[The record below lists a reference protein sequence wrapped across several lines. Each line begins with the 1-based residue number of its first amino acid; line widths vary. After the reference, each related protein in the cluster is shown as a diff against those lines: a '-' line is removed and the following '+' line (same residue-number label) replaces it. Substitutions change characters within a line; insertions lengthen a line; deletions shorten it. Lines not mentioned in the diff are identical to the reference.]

1 MRANSNF
8 KSINRSLGQQR
19 GMTLIVGLIMVLL
32 MTLVGM
38 AAIRGSSM
46 QELMAGNM
54 RDRNLAFQAAEAG
67 LRRGEN
73 QLTNATLPAFDGTTV
88 GLYEAMD
95 GSSSTGFWDT
105 YSWDSASATT
115 SMGLEYVKTQPRYVI
130 EEVTSSSTLS
140 ADGGA
145 IDFSST
151 LKTEDTVFYRVTSR
165 GEGGT
170 DGAVVILQS
179 TYKR

>member
-1 MRANSNF
+1 MHLSNA
-8 KSINRSLGQQR
+8 RSYNLSSPHGQR
-19 GMTLIVGLIMVLL
+19 GMTLLVGLIMVLL

-38 AAIRGSSM
+38 AAIRGSNM

-54 RDRNLAFQAAEAG
+54 RDRNLAFQSAEAG
-67 LRRGEN
+67 LRVGEN
-73 QLTNATLPAFDGTTV
+73 LLTNATIPVFDGTTT
-88 GLYEAMD
+88 GLYQAMD
-95 GSSSTGFWDT
+95 DSSNTGFWDT
-105 YSWDSASATT
+105 YSWDAASSTT
-115 SMGLEYVKTQPRYVI
+115 SMGLMYVTSQPRYVI
-130 EEVTSSSTLS
+130 EEVTSTSTLS

-145 IDFSST
+145 IDFAAT

>member
-1 MRANSNF
+1 MQSR
-8 KSINRSLGQQR
+8 IPRGLPVTTMTQQR

-38 AAIRGSSM
+38 AAIRGSNM

-67 LRRGEN
+67 LRQGEN
-73 QLTNATLPAFDGTTV
+73 FLTNATIPVFNGTTA
-88 GLYEAMD
+88 GLYEAIS
-95 GSSSTGFWDT
+95 GSSTTGFWDT
-105 YSWDSASATT
+105 YVWSGNSVATN
-115 SMGLEYVKTQPRYVI
+115 MNLEYVTSQPRYVI
-130 EEVTSSSTLS
+130 EEVTGTSTLS

-145 IDFSST
+145 IDFAAT
-151 LKTEDTVFYRVTSR
+151 LKAEDTVFYRVTSR
-165 GEGGT
+165 AEGGT

>member
-1 MRANSNF
+1 MQSSISRNF
-8 KSINRSLGQQR
+8 PSSQLPRQR

-67 LRRGEN
+67 LRAGEN
-73 QLTNATLPAFDGTTV
+73 LLTNATIPVFDGTTV
-88 GLYEAMD
+88 GLYQVMD
-95 GSSSTGFWDT
+95 DSSNTGFWDT
-105 YSWDSASATT
+105 YGWNTASSST
-115 SMGLEYVKTQPRYVI
+115 SMGLEYVTSQPRYVI
-130 EEVTSSSTLS
+130 EEVTSTSTLS

-145 IDFSST
+145 IDFAAT
-151 LKTEDTVFYRVTSR
+151 LKTEETVFYRVTSR

>member
-1 MRANSNF
+1 MQANSNLG
-8 KSINRSLGQQR
+8 SVSRSLGKQR

-38 AAIRGSSM
+38 AAIRGSNM

-67 LRRGEN
+67 LRQGEN
-73 QLTNATLPAFDGTTV
+73 LLTNATLPVFDGTTV
-88 GLYEAMD
+88 GLYDAID

-105 YSWDSASATT
+105 YGWAAASATT
-115 SMGLEYVKTQPRYVI
+115 SMGLEYVTSQPRYVI

-140 ADGGA
+140 MDGGA
-145 IDFSST
+145 IDFAST
-151 LKTEDTVFYRVTSR
+151 LKTEDTTFYRVTSR

-170 DGAVVILQS
+170 NGAVVILQS

>member
-1 MRANSNF
+1 
-8 KSINRSLGQQR
+8 
-19 GMTLIVGLIMVLL
+19 MVLL

-67 LRRGEN
+67 LRQGEN
-73 QLTNATLPAFDGTTV
+73 LLTNATIPAFDGTTP
-88 GLYEAMD
+88 GLYQAMD
-95 GSSSTGFWDT
+95 DSSNTGFWDA
-105 YSWDSASATT
+105 YGWSGASAGTNM
-115 SMGLEYVKTQPRYVI
+115 SLEFVASQPRYVI
-130 EEVTSSSTLS
+130 EEVTSTATLS

-151 LKTEDTVFYRVTSR
+151 LKTEETIFYRVTSR

>member
-1 MRANSNF
+1 
-8 KSINRSLGQQR
+8 
-19 GMTLIVGLIMVLL
+19 MTLIVGLIMVLL

-38 AAIRGSSM
+38 AAIRGSNM

-67 LRRGEN
+67 LREGEN
-73 QLTNATLPAFDGTTV
+73 LLTDATLPAFNGTG
-88 GLYEAMD
+88 GLYQAMD
-95 GSSSTGFWDT
+95 DSSNTGFWDDFA
-105 YSWDSASATT
+105 WISASKQTD
-115 SMGLEYVKTQPRYVI
+115 MGLEYVKSQPRYVI
-130 EEVTSSSTLS
+130 EEVTSSATLS

-145 IDFSST
+145 IDFAAT
-151 LKTEDTVFYRVTSR
+151 MKTEDTVFYRVTSR

-170 DGAVVILQS
+170 EGAVVILQS

>member
-1 MRANSNF
+1 MLFNAQKRAPANLMH
-8 KSINRSLGQQR
+8 KQR

-38 AAIRGSSM
+38 AAIRGSNM

-54 RDRNLAFQAAEAG
+54 RDRNLAFQAAEAA
-67 LRRGEN
+67 LRDGEDL
-73 QLTNATLPAFDGTTV
+73 LTDATIPAFNGSKV

-95 GSSSTGFWDT
+95 NASNTGFWDS
-105 YSWDSASATT
+105 YSWDSASVTT
-115 SMGLEYVKTQPRYVI
+115 SMGLEYVASQPRYVI
-130 EEVTSSSTLS
+130 EEVTSSATLS

-145 IDFSST
+145 IDFAAT

>member
-1 MRANSNF
+1 MQSSFSRNF
-8 KSINRSLGQQR
+8 PASQLQR
-19 GMTLIVGLIMVLL
+19 QGGMTLIVGLIMVLL

-38 AAIRGSSM
+38 AAIRGSNM

-67 LRRGEN
+67 LRDGEN
-73 QLTNATLPAFDGTTV
+73 LLTNATIPVFDGTTV
-88 GLYEAMD
+88 GLYQAMD
-95 GSSSTGFWDT
+95 DSSNTGFWDT
-105 YSWDSASATT
+105 YGWNAASSTT
-115 SMGLEYVKTQPRYVI
+115 SMGLEYVTSQPRYVI
-130 EEVTSSSTLS
+130 EEVTSTSTLS

-145 IDFSST
+145 IDFAAT

>member
-1 MRANSNF
+1 MQANSNF
-8 KSINRSLGQQR
+8 RSMNRSLGRQR

-67 LRRGEN
+67 LRQGEN

-88 GLYEAMD
+88 GLYEAID
-95 GSSSTGFWDT
+95 GSSSTGFWDA
-105 YSWDSASATT
+105 YGWDAASAST
-115 SMGLEYVKTQPRYVI
+115 SMGLEYVKAQPRYVI
-130 EEVTSSSTLS
+130 EEVTSASTLS

-145 IDFSST
+145 IDFAST
-151 LKTEDTVFYRVTSR
+151 LKTEETVFYRVTSR